1 MEYVLRK
8 GYADNRLKASNPSN
22 YMCREWCS
30 HWEMVHLVN
39 AVCHLFSGLHTA
51 PAFFLPHQSV
61 LAATSLAVAMAS
73 FVHQNDERG
82 EKGQHQLIQ
91 RVQKSIAF
99 FFQLRI
105 IVRVIVGTR
114 SFVSD
119 LASDIY
125 KTIPKSTPGMCFMAL
140 SRQRWQPRRAE
151 SRWQIAFAPFCCR
164 LCFLRCHAVK

>member
-1 MEYVLRK
+1 MSAGSWKTKARPHFSHLLFSFSFLPLLFEIYLFVITHQMEYVLRK

-99 FFQLRI
+99 SITHNSQSNCRNS
-105 IVRVIVGTR
+105 IV
-114 SFVSD
+114 
-119 LASDIY
+119 
-125 KTIPKSTPGMCFMAL
+125 CF
-140 SRQRWQPRRAE
+140 
-151 SRWQIAFAPFCCR
+151 
-164 LCFLRCHAVK
+164 